1 MQEVTRQL
9 GPLTERVGTL
19 SNNLERLYNSNGG
32 PPGYLQTARAEDNG
46 KFEMIFA
53 MLKEHKDEIEPIK
66 EFITTNTA
74 QAAQRHQDDKKLER
88 RFNTRLVVLGLILT
102 IISIVSGNIQG
113 CKRAANALTSTSEL
127 DKQNATIPE
136 LRGK

>member
-46 KFEMIFA
+46 RFEMIFA
-53 MLKEHKDEIEPIK
+53 MLKEHKDEIQPVKDFIK
-66 EFITTNTA
+66 SHTA
-74 QAAQRHQDDKKLER
+74 KDEQRHQDDRKIER
-88 RFNTRLVVLGLILT
+88 KFNTRLVVFGLILT
-102 IISIVSGNIQG
+102 VISIVSGNLQG
-113 CKRAANALTSTSEL
+113 CRRVANALTTSQV
-127 DKQNATIPE
+127 DKQEAGMPTHP
-136 LRGK
+136 